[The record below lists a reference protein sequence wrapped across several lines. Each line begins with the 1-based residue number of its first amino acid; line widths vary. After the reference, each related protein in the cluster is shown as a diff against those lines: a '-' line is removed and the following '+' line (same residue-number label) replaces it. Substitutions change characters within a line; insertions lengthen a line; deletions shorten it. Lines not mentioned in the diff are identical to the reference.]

1 MRGIDGPSTPN
12 FHLTSFGSISVSA
25 ISHAVAAKKHSFD
38 RICGPTTR
46 IFKYVPSGDDKIE
59 YFVAR
64 FCKYGRICPDYG
76 ILGHQRTRHHIDDF
90 ENAFCFVA
98 IVNSNCP
105 LG

>member
-1 MRGIDGPSTPN
+1 M
-12 FHLTSFGSISVSA
+12 
-25 ISHAVAAKKHSFD
+25 
-38 RICGPTTR
+38 CGPTTR
-46 IFKYVPSGDDKIE
+46 IFKHVPSGHDKIE

-64 FCKYGRICPDYG
+64 FFKYGRIRPDYV

-105 LG
+105 VG